1 MEILKEGELYEIEG
15 KIYKLCK
22 SEFEHCTH
30 GSKIKKF
37 YFKKPTYEDG
47 CKEARQDAPEEK

>member
-1 MEILKEGELYEIEG
+1 MEKLNEGELYEIEG

-30 GSKIKKF
+30 GSKIKNF

-47 CKEARQDAPEEK
+47 VKNGK